1 MSFKA
6 NSEIIDNEHLLRAIK
21 PWKRFWKKN
30 ASKVSSAA
38 FKEKKD
44 KGFSVDRDGNREFK
58 EIIGSFEKRFGEE
71 SGIITLLAEQCR
83 DIPTHLIPKPEHN
96 IYHAEIHNSETEIT
110 LTPEQRDKLSQIAS
124 VIKTPPQIK
133 S

>member
-1 MSFKA
+1 MNFRV
-6 NSEIIDNEHLLRAIK
+6 NSEITDNEHLLRAVK
-21 PWKRFWKKN
+21 PWRRFWKKN

-44 KGFSVDRDGNREFK
+44 KGFSVDRDGDRDFK
-58 EIIGSFEKRFGEE
+58 EIISSFEKRFGDD
-71 SGIITLLAEQCR
+71 SGIITLLAEKCR
-83 DIPTHLIPKPEHN
+83 AIPTYLIPKPEHN
-96 IYHAEIHNSETEIT
+96 IYHAEIHNSETEII
-110 LTPEQRDKLSQIAS
+110 LSPEQRDKLSQIAS